1 MNNKK
6 LILGK
11 IENLQKKNK
20 ELREEIIQELG
31 KINQEILLS
40 GEIGIENPNDNLLDL
55 TVEEINTEVISVS
68 DGGNCN
74 IEMSVANMDNKT
86 LLSILSQVYYTEKI
100 KGE

>member
-1 MNNKK
+1 MNYKK
-6 LILGK
+6 LILKK

-20 ELREEIIQELG
+20 ELREEIVQELS

-40 GEIGIENPNDNLLDL
+40 GKIGIENPNDNLLDL
-55 TVEEINTEVISVS
+55 TVEEVSTEVIIVS

-86 LLSILSQVYYTEKI
+86 LLSILRQVYYTEKI